1 MKEFA
6 SSQQKLA
13 TNLRN
18 GGSSQMK
25 KGATFQENIE
35 FLINAYKREMEQE
48 HTTNEI
54 EMIEA
59 YIEELET
66 LIEWSK

>member
-1 MKEFA
+1 
-6 SSQQKLA
+6 
-13 TNLRN
+13 
-18 GGSSQMK
+18 MK